1 MMLEEMKR
9 NEQKN
14 GEGIARPTIQELEDS
29 LLFKAGEMTVED
41 KEEEMRDTYF
51 AFADKLE
58 NMMHNTQSTIMGG
71 QAIHQNM
78 DKMQETKTNQLISH
92 TTVRPSFAQIA
103 V

>member
-1 MMLEEMKR
+1 MMLEEMKK

-41 KEEEMRDTYF
+41 REEEMRDTYF

-71 QAIHQNM
+71 QTIHQNK
-78 DKMQETKTNQLISH
+78 DKMQETVTN
-92 TTVRPSFAQIA
+92 
-103 V
+103 

>member
-1 MMLEEMKR
+1 MTTSAIPPPNSAVSPYQMMLEEMKK

-41 KEEEMRDTYF
+41 REEEMRDTYF

-58 NMMHNTQSTIMGG
+58 NMMHNT
-71 QAIHQNM
+71 
-78 DKMQETKTNQLISH
+78 
-92 TTVRPSFAQIA
+92 
-103 V
+103 